1 MACARTHTGALLLT
15 GLLGLV
21 ASGCGTAAAAGT
33 GSTASVAVAAQALT
47 VPEGAPFTASKKQ
60 VRAPT
65 PKSPATTS
73 TTTASSAPTTTAST
87 WTTTAAR
94 PPATP
99 KPPFAVG
106 ERTVTLVDPSRLVR
120 FPGRAPEPRTLVTV
134 IRYPAQGPARLTDI
148 HDGAPQRGAGPFPL
162 VVFGHGFAV
171 TPAYY
176 APLLRAW
183 ASAGYVVAAPVFP
196 RENQNAPGG
205 PDESDIVNQPRDMS
219 VVITSMLA
227 ANSNRYAFFA
237 GLIDPHRI
245 AVSGQSDGGETAL
258 AIAYD
263 RFYLDRRVDAAIILS
278 GAELPGG
285 AFDFP
290 SPSPPLLA
298 SQGTADTINQP
309 KYTYQFFN
317 LAPPP
322 KYLLKLIGAPHLPPY
337 TYEQPQLG
345 IVERVTIAFLDH
357 YLKRLPGSL
366 SRMLTAGRVPGVS
379 TIATHT

>member
-1 MACARTHTGALLLT
+1 VLPAL
-15 GLLGLV
+15 
-21 ASGCGTAAAAGT
+21 AAAGCGTA
-33 GSTASVAVAAQALT
+33 SVAETVSPPLQPVAAQAR
-47 VPEGAPFTASKKQ
+47 PAS
-60 VRAPT
+60 A
-65 PKSPATTS
+65 SPS
-73 TTTASSAPTTTAST
+73 PPAST
-87 WTTTAAR
+87 SVTAPVKPKPERRA
-94 PPATP
+94 ASTAP

-106 ERTVTLVDPSRLVR
+106 ERTVTFVDHSRLVR

-134 IRYPAQGPARLTDI
+134 IRYPAQGPSGSTEVR
-148 HDGAPQRGAGPFPL
+148 DGEPLRGAGPFPL

-176 APLLRAW
+176 ARLLRAW
-183 ASAGYVVAAPVFP
+183 ARAGYIVAAPVFP
-196 RENQNAPGG
+196 LGNKNAPGG

-219 VVITSMLA
+219 FVITGMLA
-227 ANSNRYAFFA
+227 ASSNRHAFFA
-237 GLIDPHRI
+237 GLVDPRRI

-258 AIAYD
+258 AVAYD

-278 GAELPGG
+278 GAELPGVG
-285 AFDFP
+285 GFDFP

-298 SQGTADTINQP
+298 SQGTADTINEP
-309 KYTYQFFN
+309 KYTYQFFD

-322 KYLLKLIGAPHLPPY
+322 KYLLKLLGAPHLPPY

-366 SRMLTAGRVPGVS
+366 SRMLAAGRVPGVS
-379 TIATHT
+379 TIATRS